1 MPNKLLKNT
10 KNVEENGE
18 TNRIF
23 DLRFTHKKTPITA
36 LEALTFNDLHRTLEK
51 IHALNYVRECAILQ
65 TCNRVEIFAVVPE
78 QKLMKATSEI
88 AEHWRQRAG
97 LDKETFYL
105 TLEKSTDSKA
115 LIHLLRLTSG
125 LESMIVGE
133 NQILGQVQEAINE
146 AKKCG
151 TIGPFLQTTFEKAVK
166 TGRDVRLKTGINK
179 GAVSIGS
186 AAVDLLEKVSGGLND
201 KKVIV
206 VGAGETGGL
215 VGKALA
221 LRKQAV
227 LFVTNRTY
235 DRGVR
240 LARMLGGQAVR
251 FNKLSGLLTH
261 VDAVIV
267 ATAAPHYVLTKELV
281 QKILDNRKGKKLLI
295 LDLAQPRNVEESVAD
310 LPNIELRNIDDLR
323 GVAERNLKMRL
334 IEAKKA
340 ETIVETEVRRLELM
354 LKRKQVEHLISAIC
368 CRAEKVRCK
377 ELKKAL
383 KMLGKFDAS
392 QRKVVDDLTQKLTE
406 RILYSPILK
415 LRKAAESGD
424 STKVLF
430 AQELFDLNSP
440 QREGEDNVS

>member
-1 MPNKLLKNT
+1 MPNKSLKTT
-10 KNVEENGE
+10 KNVSESGE
-18 TNRIF
+18 TNKIV

-36 LEALTFNDLHRTLEK
+36 LEALTFKGLHRALEEV
-51 IHALNYVRECAILQ
+51 HALSYVRECAILQ

-78 QKLMKATSEI
+78 RKLVKAESEI

-97 LDKETFYL
+97 LDKEKFYH
-105 TLEKSTDSKA
+105 TLERSTNSEA
-115 LIHLLRLTSG
+115 LIHLLRLTAG

-133 NQILGQVQEAINE
+133 DQILGQVQEAINE

-151 TIGPFLQTTFEKAVK
+151 TIGPILETTFKKAVK
-166 TGRDVRLKTGINK
+166 TGRGVRLKTGINK

-186 AAVDLLEKVSGGLND
+186 AAVDLLEEAFGGLKN
-201 KKVIV
+201 KKIIV

-221 LRKQAV
+221 IRKQAV
-227 LFVTNRTY
+227 LFVSNRTY

-251 FNKLSGLLTH
+251 FNKLSELLAY

-267 ATAAPHYVLTKELV
+267 ATSAPHYVLTKGLV
-281 QKILDNRKGKKLLI
+281 EKILGKRKGKKLLI
-295 LDLAQPRNVEESVAD
+295 IDLAQPRNVEESVAD

-323 GVAERNLKMRL
+323 GVAESNLTMRL
-334 IEAKKA
+334 REAKKA
-340 ETIVETEVRRLELM
+340 ETIVENEVRRLELM
-354 LKRKQVEHLISAIC
+354 LKRKQVDPIISAMC
-368 CRAEKVRCK
+368 CRAEEIRCK

-383 KMLGKFDAS
+383 RMLGKLDDN
-392 QRKVVDDLTQKLTE
+392 QRKVIDNLTHKLTE
-406 RILYSPILK
+406 RILYRSIMR

-424 STKVLF
+424 VNKVSV
-430 AQELFDLNSP
+430 AQELFGLNPP
-440 QREGEDNVS
+440 QRGGESDVS